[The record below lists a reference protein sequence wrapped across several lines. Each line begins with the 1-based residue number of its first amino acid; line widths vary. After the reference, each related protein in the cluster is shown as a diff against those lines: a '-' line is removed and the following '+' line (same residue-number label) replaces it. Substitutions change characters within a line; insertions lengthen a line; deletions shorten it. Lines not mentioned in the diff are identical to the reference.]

1 MGFFYTYNEDGS
13 LNVIDNSP
21 KPAEER
27 ASMSGFDIDAARQ
40 SRINA
45 INRTKKSSKTKQG
58 GKTKATA
65 SVDRSNSQKP
75 QQQKRN
81 NAFRKKADA
90 ASIHA
95 ELKEMQRK
103 SAEIMNDILKAVQQT
118 GTTAQLGNFKISKLK

>member
-45 INRTKKSSKTKQG
+45 INRTKKSSIIQHSIKSKPS
-58 GKTKATA
+58 A
-65 SVDRSNSQKP
+65 SVNRSKSQKP
-75 QQQKRN
+75 LQQNKKKHASQ
-81 NAFRKKADA
+81 KKADA
-90 ASIHA
+90 PC
-95 ELKEMQRK
+95 
-103 SAEIMNDILKAVQQT
+103 
-118 GTTAQLGNFKISKLK
+118 